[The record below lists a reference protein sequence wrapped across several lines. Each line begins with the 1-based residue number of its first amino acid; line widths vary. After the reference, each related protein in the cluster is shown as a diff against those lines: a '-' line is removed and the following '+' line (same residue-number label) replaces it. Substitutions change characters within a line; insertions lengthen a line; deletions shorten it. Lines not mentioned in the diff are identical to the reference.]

1 MKETINNLKK
11 VYKFG
16 KKYKWSLIWQVV
28 GCIIGITINIIIPL
42 ISAYLIVN
50 FNNSA
55 WEQVIYMA
63 IVLSV
68 VHIVDELKSVLIRK
82 NTQIFRRGTVR
93 NLQMKLGIEIL
104 NMEQSDIDSI
114 SSGVFIQRITN
125 DTDKMAEMFTT
136 GMGHLTGVISNVG
149 SFIAILIIDYHM
161 FIYYLFAAIILTLFN
176 LIKTKKYG
184 KKDIEYR
191 TQKEKV
197 SGLTGE
203 LVRGT
208 RDIKMLYAKKSFL
221 DVFDENI
228 IEQNNRNFI
237 MRNIEINYILL
248 IGLIRSVFEFTT
260 ILLLYLLIQDSI
272 ISISIGIALY
282 SYKDNV
288 MVDLMSKI
296 SNLLDG
302 CKNFNISCDRV
313 FTILDNKTFKKEK
326 FGTKHINMIN
336 GDFEFKNVTFS
347 YNGIN
352 KVLDNISFK
361 VDANTTVG
369 FVGKSGAGKTTIF
382 SLMCKMYDVQDGE
395 ITVDGNDI
403 KELDEGSIRGN
414 ITIIGQSPYIF
425 NMSIIDNMKLVNN
438 KVTLKEIENACKMA
452 CISDYIETLPEKYNT
467 IIGEQGVNLSGG
479 QKQRLAIA
487 RALIQKTE
495 IILFDEATSALDNET
510 QSKIKSAINNMKGK
524 YTILIVAHRLST
536 IIDCDKI
543 LVVDDGKII
552 ATGSHKELLETCKF
566 YKNLYEKDLLN
577 NK

>member
-50 FNNSA
+50 FTNSA

-191 TQKEKV
+191 NQTEKV

-288 MVDLMSKI
+288 MVDLMTKI
-296 SNLLDG
+296 SNLLEG

-326 FGTKHINMIN
+326 FGTKHIDMIN

-467 IIGEQGVNLSGG
+467 IIGEQGVFI
-479 QKQRLAIA
+479 RWT
-487 RALIQKTE
+487 KT
-495 IILFDEATSALDNET
+495 
-510 QSKIKSAINNMKGK
+510 KIG
-524 YTILIVAHRLST
+524 Y
-536 IIDCDKI
+536 C
-543 LVVDDGKII
+543 
-552 ATGSHKELLETCKF
+552 
-566 YKNLYEKDLLN
+566 
-577 NK
+577 